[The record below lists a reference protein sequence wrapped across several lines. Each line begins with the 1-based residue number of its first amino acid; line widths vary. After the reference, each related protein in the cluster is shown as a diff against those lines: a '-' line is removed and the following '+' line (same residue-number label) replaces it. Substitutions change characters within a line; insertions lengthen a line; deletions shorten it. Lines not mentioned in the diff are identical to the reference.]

1 MEVITIDS
9 KVFEELSKKLNMLVN
24 FVLTQEA
31 DTKEP
36 LDDMWVDGYAVQKY
50 LNISERTL
58 QRFRSKRLINYS
70 IVSGKC
76 YYTIGEIKRM
86 LEKGLIRRSE
96 EKLNEL
102 ANQYKQNVEQIRN
115 ISKNK

>member
-9 KVFEELSKKLNMLVN
+9 KAFDELNKKLNLLVN

-31 DTKEP
+31 QTKEP
-36 LDDMWVDGYAVQKY
+36 LEDMWVDGYAVQKY
-50 LNISERTL
+50 LSISERTL
-58 QRFRSKRLINYS
+58 QRLRSKRLINYS

-86 LEKGLIRRSE
+86 LEKGLIRRNE
-96 EKLNEL
+96 EKINEL
-102 ANQYKQNVEQIRN
+102 TTLYKKN
-115 ISKNK
+115 IEKIKKHKKYK